1 MYQTSKN
8 ISILSL
14 AVARIPNKPDFKNRS
29 DDDDDDDDSDDH
41 GSKCDICHISCPD
54 WSTNM
59 AKIAHFPFLAHG
71 PKCDIFHISC
81 PDLSTIMAKIAHFR
95 FQTSFHKMITCP
107 VLNANMA
114 SQMPCGERWNG
125 YIFDHHMHPPVAH
138 LLVILATARAPI
150 YN

>member
-1 MYQTSKN
+1 MYKTKALSCFSKILPFTPTGNFIPRGSEDPQQTRLQK
-8 ISILSL
+8 SI
-14 AVARIPNKPDFKNRS
+14 RRRRRFRRRFRPP
-29 DDDDDDDDSDDH
+29 

-59 AKIAHFPFLAHG
+59 AKIAHFPFLVQR

-114 SQMPCGERWNG
+114 SQMPVGER
-125 YIFDHHMHPPVAH
+125 
-138 LLVILATARAPI
+138 
-150 YN
+150 